1 MPTTELEQQRT
12 RQGIFF
18 ALSAYTMWGIAP
30 IYFKTISEV
39 SPFEILS
46 HRVIW
51 SFFFLA
57 GLLFLSKGWKTVA
70 NTLKDKRK
78 MGYLMTSSVLIGA
91 NWLIF
96 IWAVTADH
104 MLDASLGYF
113 INPIFNVMLG
123 MIFLGERL
131 RKLQWLAVVFAAI
144 GVLIQLITFGSIP
157 MVALA
162 LACSFGFY
170 GLLRKKVAM
179 NAQSGLFIETLVLLP
194 IAATYLL
201 FIADSPTSN
210 FADNPMT
217 LNLLLVAA
225 GIITTVPL
233 LCFTGAATRLKLST
247 LGFFQYIG
255 PSLMFVL
262 AVGLYDEAFSADKAI
277 TFVFIW
283 GALMVFTADAVLF
296 QKRKKIRIEYQKD

>member
-1 MPTTELEQQRT
+1 MPATELEQQRT
-12 RQGIFF
+12 RQGVFF
-18 ALSAYTMWGIAP
+18 ALGAYTIWGIAP

-57 GLLFLSKGWKTVA
+57 GLLFLSKGWKTIS
-70 NTLKDKRK
+70 NTLKDKKK
-78 MGYLMTSSVLIGA
+78 MAYLATTGLLIGT

-96 IWAVTADH
+96 IWAVTTNH
-104 MLDASLGYF
+104 MLNASLGYF

-123 MIFLGERL
+123 MVFLGERL
-131 RKLQWLAVVFAAI
+131 RKLQWLAVTFAVI
-144 GVLIQLITFGSIP
+144 GVIIQLVTFGSIP
-157 MVALA
+157 IVALA

-170 GLLRKKVAM
+170 GLLRKKIAM
-179 NAQSGLFIETLVLLP
+179 DAQSGLFIETLVMLP
-194 IAATYLL
+194 IAAVYLL

-210 FADNPMT
+210 FAANPMT
-217 LNLLLVAA
+217 LNLLLIAA

-262 AVGLYDEAFSADKAI
+262 AVGLYGEEFSADKAI

-283 GALMVFTADAVLF
+283 GALIVFTTDAILF
-296 QKRKKIRIEYQKD
+296 RKKKKIRH